1 MNVGLIDVDGTTFPN
16 LVLMKPSAHYKA
28 QGHDVEL
35 LKPIDVL
42 AGRDLFHPWDK
53 LIGACVFDWNFPVV
67 EALREHGAH
76 IAGSGTDIREVLP
89 DNVEH
94 IMPDY
99 SLYDISDTA
108 YGYLT
113 RGCPRGCPFCI
124 VAGKEGRKSVSHSEL
139 SEWWSGQKFIKLL
152 DPNLLAN
159 ECHEQ
164 YLQSLIESGAQVDFT
179 QGLDARLLTDSNIE
193 LLHRIRIKRL
203 HFAWDNPRDTV
214 TPKQL
219 ERFMVA
225 RVNPHDTDYV
235 KYNVYV
241 LTNYWSTLDEDLHRV
256 YWLRD
261 HGYNPYVMI
270 YDKAHAPKEIR
281 RLQRWV
287 NNRVIFRSTEK
298 FEEYKA

>member
-16 LVLMKPSAHYKA
+16 LVLMKLSAYYKA
-28 QGHDVEL
+28 QGHSVEL
-35 LKPIDVL
+35 LKPRDVL
-42 AGRDLFHPWDK
+42 LGQSLFTPYDH
-53 LIGACVFDWNFPVV
+53 LIGACVFDWNFPIV
-67 EALREHGAH
+67 EELRKHGAH
-76 IAGSGTDIREVLP
+76 IAGSGTDSKEVLP

-99 SLYDISDTA
+99 SLYGISDTA

-159 ECHEQ
+159 ERHEQ

-179 QGLDARLLTDSNIE
+179 QGLDARLLTDSNIG

-270 YDKAHAPKEIR
+270 YDKAHAPIEIR

-298 FEEYKA
+298 FEEYKV

>member
-1 MNVGLIDVDGTTFPN
+1 MV
-16 LVLMKPSAHYKA
+16 
-28 QGHDVEL
+28 
-35 LKPIDVL
+35 
-42 AGRDLFHPWDK
+42 
-53 LIGACVFDWNFPVV
+53 
-67 EALREHGAH
+67 
-76 IAGSGTDIREVLP
+76 
-89 DNVEH
+89 
-94 IMPDY
+94 
-99 SLYDISDTA
+99 
-108 YGYLT
+108 
-113 RGCPRGCPFCI
+113 
-124 VAGKEGRKSVSHSEL
+124 
-139 SEWWSGQKFIKLL
+139 SGQKFIKLL

-159 ECHEQ
+159 EHHEQ
-164 YLQSLIESGAQVDFT
+164 HLQSLIESGAQVDFT

-203 HFAWDNPRDTV
+203 HFTWDNPRDTV

-225 RVNPHDTDYV
+225 RINPHDTDYV

-241 LTNYWSTLDEDLHRV
+241 LTNYWSTLDEDLYRV

-270 YDKAHAPKEIR
+270 YDKAHAPQEIR

-287 NNRVIFRSTEK
+287 NNRIIFRSTEK